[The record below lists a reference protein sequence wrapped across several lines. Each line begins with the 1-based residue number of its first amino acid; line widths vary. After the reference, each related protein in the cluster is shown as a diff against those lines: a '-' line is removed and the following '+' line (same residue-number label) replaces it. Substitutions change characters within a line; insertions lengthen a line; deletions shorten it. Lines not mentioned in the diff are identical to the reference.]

1 MNRQEKAE
9 ITKEKIIK
17 AAMELSKEKV
27 IQEINVED
35 ITKRAGVSKGSFY
48 TYFNKKEDVVDL
60 FMYENWKELRQSLLE
75 SKEGKED
82 KLKSYIIQF
91 ASIIENKGK
100 ETCRSWIA
108 SNISNDYKLLID
120 EETLREILE
129 DESFVKTINAFLY
142 GLMLSWAMAN
152 DDRTLV
158 SMTSDALPLIIRL
171 IGE

>member
-60 FMYENWKELRQSLLE
+60 KECL
-75 SKEGKED
+75 
-82 KLKSYIIQF
+82 
-91 ASIIENKGK
+91 
-100 ETCRSWIA
+100 
-108 SNISNDYKLLID
+108 
-120 EETLREILE
+120 
-129 DESFVKTINAFLY
+129 
-142 GLMLSWAMAN
+142 
-152 DDRTLV
+152 
-158 SMTSDALPLIIRL
+158 
-171 IGE
+171 

>member
-91 ASIIENKGK
+91 ASIIENK
-100 ETCRSWIA
+100 CWC
-108 SNISNDYKLLID
+108 
-120 EETLREILE
+120 
-129 DESFVKTINAFLY
+129 
-142 GLMLSWAMAN
+142 
-152 DDRTLV
+152 
-158 SMTSDALPLIIRL
+158 
-171 IGE
+171 